1 MMGPGSRRSGW
12 RCYGGTIWNWQNAA
26 EGDKNAKTMGLGL
39 ALCRDIVTVHGGA
52 MEARNLREGGTEFC
66 FTLPLKEERQHGA
79 HKG

>member
-1 MMGPGSRRSGW
+1 
-12 RCYGGTIWNWQNAA
+12 
-26 EGDKNAKTMGLGL
+26 MGLGL

>member
-1 MMGPGSRRSGW
+1 MELAER
-12 RCYGGTIWNWQNAA
+12 GG
-26 EGDKNAKTMGLGL
+26 GDKKQNMGLGL